1 LRTCTASWRAFDA
14 MHLNSGVV
22 HMEVTTQER
31 VELAVLDDAVSL
43 LKREHRQIEQNLSRC
58 LEEDAMPAWDRLIKE
73 TLIDIK
79 VHMEIEEEIFYPAHL
94 AASRAVERHH
104 DSMVEHESI
113 KKLIADIENSDPGD
127 GHYYEAM
134 IRALWRM
141 LKVHMAEEE
150 APGGVLGRLQPSALN
165 HQDLAQQLASRRDE
179 LKEDLM
185 ATPQSGWRIQF
196 R

>member
-1 LRTCTASWRAFDA
+1 
-14 MHLNSGVV
+14 
-22 HMEVTTQER
+22 MEVTTQER
-31 VELAVLDDAVSL
+31 VELAVLDDDDAVSL

-58 LEEDAMPAWDRLIKE
+58 LEEDAMPVWDRLIKE